1 MTKRYPNGKEA
12 LKDVDLVVPEGDFVF
27 LVGPS
32 GAGKST
38 LMKLLIRDELATQG
52 DVVID
57 GYDLAR
63 IRRRQVPKDPAQ
75 DRDRVPGLQ
84 AAAAQVRLGERRVRA
99 RGHRHATPPDPAGGG
114 PGPRT
119 GRAHRAGRPGPDQ
132 LSGGEQQRTA
142 IARALVHDPRI
153 IIADEPTGNLDPVI
167 SWEIIQLLLR
177 INELGVT
184 ILMATHDAEV
194 VTALRKRVVALE
206 DGRIIRDETGAGL
219 PPRGLASVIAF
230 VLFSIGRAWQGFW
243 RNALMSLAATL
254 TMVLMLLLL
263 AGFFILQNVLLASLS
278 FVEQKVEVVA
288 YVENTATQDQ
298 VDELVARIEAM
309 PETASVEFITREV
322 ALERFRATQEAQGRE
337 DLTKYLESNPLYAS
351 LNVKLTNPARPR
363 RRGRDVAPGP
373 DRAERAQHRG
383 ARRAGHHRDRRR
395 AHRRRRLLVVVG
407 LIVLFIIVNT
417 IRLAVVARA
426 EEIEIMRLVGAS
438 DAFIRWPFVFE
449 GALVG
454 LLGALITLA
463 LLVVAAEP
471 LSQAMVG
478 LLQHPAAAA
487 GHGGPGHGRDRAGTG
502 LGLGVLGSWVSVRT
516 YLIR

>member
-1 MTKRYPNGKEA
+1 
-12 LKDVDLVVPEGDFVF
+12 
-27 LVGPS
+27 
-32 GAGKST
+32 
-38 LMKLLIRDELATQG
+38 
-52 DVVID
+52 VI
-57 GYDLAR
+57 
-63 IRRRQVPKDPAQ
+63 P
-75 DRDRVPGLQ
+75 
-84 AAAAQVRLGERRVRA
+84 
-99 RGHRHATPPDPAGGG
+99 
-114 PGPRT
+114 
-119 GRAHRAGRPGPDQ
+119 
-132 LSGGEQQRTA
+132 
-142 IARALVHDPRI
+142 
-153 IIADEPTGNLDPVI
+153 
-167 SWEIIQLLLR
+167 
-177 INELGVT
+177 
-184 ILMATHDAEV
+184 
-194 VTALRKRVVALE
+194 
-206 DGRIIRDETGAGL
+206 
-219 PPRGLASVIAF
+219 F

-309 PETASVEFITREV
+309 PETASVEYITRDV
-322 ALERFRATQEAQGRE
+322 ALERFRAAQEAQGRE

-351 LNVKLTNPARPR
+351 LNVKLTSP
-363 RRGRDVAPGP
+363 GDLEVVAQALRQDPIV
-373 DRAERAQHRG
+373 RNVLNIEALVERVTTVTGVVRTG
-383 ARRAGHHRDRRR
+383 GGV
-395 AHRRRRLLVVVG
+395 LLVVVG

-463 LLVVAAEP
+463 LLVIAADP
-471 LSQAMVG
+471 MSQAMVG
-478 LLQHPAAAA
+478 FFNILPLQL
-487 GHGGPGHGRDRAGTG
+487 GTLGRDTAVIVLATG
-502 LGLGVLGSWVSVRT
+502 LGLGVLGSWLSVRT